1 MDDSFDS
8 DGEYFKDGE
17 YFEDG
22 ENAGNAEEN
31 IEINDDEEQIHSE
44 DHEIEHDDII
54 ITAKKRS
61 WVWEYF
67 SSDNISKKSRCS
79 LCKTLITTSKGST
92 TGMSNHL
99 RSKHKITKDSD
110 NNNNQSKQRQLTLQ
124 EVIQNP
130 NINVSLI

>member
-1 MDDSFDS
+1 MNDSFDS
-8 DGEYFKDGE
+8 NGE
-17 YFEDG
+17 YFENRKYFEDE
-22 ENAGNAEEN
+22 ENVENAEEN
-31 IEINDDEEQIHSE
+31 IEINDEEQVHSK

-61 WVWEYF
+61 WMWEYF

-99 RSKHKITKDSD
+99 RFKHKITKDSD
-110 NNNNQSKQRQLTLQ
+110 
-124 EVIQNP
+124 
-130 NINVSLI
+130 